1 MQPDTSDYEHYWDP
15 LRALLMLLG
24 IPYHASL
31 LYSHALPWDIKD
43 FETSPVLSAL
53 GAALVTFRMPAF
65 FLVAG
70 YFSIMVIGKKGK
82 MRWLRQRFLRL
93 GLPFIVAVLL
103 LGPLQLFMLQLSGIA
118 KGDITVTQ
126 MMESLPDL
134 LQPSE
139 QWIMH
144 LWFLPALITYSV
156 LLAGLLYLLERP
168 PLAEAK
174 DWFYRVNG
182 RYPLLFL
189 TAFCIFPV
197 LWEWMVYGSGLLAA
211 KSENGLFLIYE
222 RASDPYA
229 RYLPFFLIGALLRRD
244 RALFHRFRQTGMLTG
259 IVASGS
265 IATAVTLRLQNPFV
279 NSAMPV
285 LASAIAA
292 VTMSRLLID
301 LACRYFD
308 RPSPLARR
316 MTDASFTIYLLHHPL
331 IYAFGT
337 LFILISL
344 PPVFEFAIIVVAT
357 TATAYMLHQ
366 AIRLSPLALFL
377 FNGIRKPPVANDIG
391 TQVTASH
398 TLR

>member
-103 LGPLQLFMLQLSGIA
+103 LGPLQLFMLQLSAIA

-168 PLAEAK
+168 PLVEAK
-174 DWFYRVNG
+174 DWFYRVSG

-189 TAFCIFPV
+189 TALCIFPV

-279 NSAMPV
+279 NSAMLV

-344 PPVFEFAIIVVAT
+344 PPAFEFAIIVVAT
-357 TATAYMLHQ
+357 TVAAYMLHQ
-366 AIRLSPLALFL
+366 AIRRSPLALFL

>member
-43 FETSPVLSAL
+43 LETSPVLSAL

-103 LGPLQLFMLQLSGIA
+103 LGPLQLFMLQLSAIA

-279 NSAMPV
+279 NSAMLI

-308 RPSPLARR
+308 RPSPLARG

-331 IYAFGT
+331 IYTFGT

-357 TATAYMLHQ
+357 TVAAYMLHQ
-366 AIRLSPLALFL
+366 AIRRSPLALFL

>member
-1 MQPDTSDYEHYWDP
+1 
-15 LRALLMLLG
+15 MLLG

-43 FETSPVLSAL
+43 LETSPVLSAL

-103 LGPLQLFMLQLSGIA
+103 LGPLQLFMLQLSAIA

-279 NSAMPV
+279 NSAMLI

-308 RPSPLARR
+308 RPSPLARG

-357 TATAYMLHQ
+357 TVAAYMLHQ
-366 AIRLSPLALFL
+366 AIRRSPLALFL

>member
-43 FETSPVLSAL
+43 LETSPVLSAL

-103 LGPLQLFMLQLSGIA
+103 LGPLQLFMLQLSAIA

-279 NSAMPV
+279 NSAMLV

-308 RPSPLARR
+308 RPSPLARG

-357 TATAYMLHQ
+357 TVAAYMLHQ
-366 AIRLSPLALFL
+366 AIRRSPLALFL

>member
-279 NSAMPV
+279 NSAMLV

-308 RPSPLARR
+308 RPSPLARG

-357 TATAYMLHQ
+357 TVAAYMLHQ
-366 AIRLSPLALFL
+366 AIRRSPLALFL

>member
-43 FETSPVLSAL
+43 LETSPVLSAL

-103 LGPLQLFMLQLSGIA
+103 LGPLQLFMLQLSAIA

-265 IATAVTLRLQNPFV
+265 IATAVTLRLQNHFV
-279 NSAMPV
+279 NSAMLI

-308 RPSPLARR
+308 RPSPLARG

-331 IYAFGT
+331 IYTFGT

-357 TATAYMLHQ
+357 TVAAYMLHQ
-366 AIRLSPLALFL
+366 AIRRSPLALFL

>member
-168 PLAEAK
+168 PLVEAK
-174 DWFYRVNG
+174 DWFYRVSG
-182 RYPLLFL
+182 RYPLLFF
-189 TAFCIFPV
+189 TALCIFPV

-211 KSENGLFLIYE
+211 ESENGLFLIYE

-229 RYLPFFLIGALLRRD
+229 RYLPFFIIGALLRRD

-279 NSAMPV
+279 NSAMLV

-308 RPSPLARR
+308 RPSPLARG

-344 PPVFEFAIIVVAT
+344 PPAFEFAIIVVAT

-366 AIRLSPLALFL
+366 AIRRSPLALFL

-391 TQVTASH
+391 TQVSASH